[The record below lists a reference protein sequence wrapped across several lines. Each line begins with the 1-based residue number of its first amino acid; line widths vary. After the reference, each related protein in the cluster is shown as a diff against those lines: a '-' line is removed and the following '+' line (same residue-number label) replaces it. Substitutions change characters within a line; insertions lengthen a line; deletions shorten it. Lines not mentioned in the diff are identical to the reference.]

1 MTAIGLAPDG
11 LTIAIGTENGVI
23 GCLDVPTHQY
33 RTLLRSHT
41 DTINAVAVDT
51 HRCCLPCSPLC
62 TACNLMQSVANV
74 CCLHGQACELAD
86 ISEATLPGCASLSSI
101 CSRSESICQIAD
113 VLLRGVQHPHL
124 SCPCLTTCQQ
134 AMRSLQGRVLHR
146 LFRWDYQGMGHRIS
160 YAAV

>member
-1 MTAIGLAPDG
+1 MQAEHEAGVTAIGLAPDG
-11 LTIAIGTENGVI
+11 LTIAIGTENGII

-74 CCLHGQACELAD
+74 CCLHGQACQRPLCLAVQV
-86 ISEATLPGCASLSSI
+86 CQASV
-101 CSRSESICQIAD
+101 Q
-113 VLLRGVQHPHL
+113 GVKP
-124 SCPCLTTCQQ
+124 SAKQQ
-134 AMRSLQGRVLHR
+134 M
-146 LFRWDYQGMGHRIS
+146 YC
-160 YAAV
+160 

>member
-1 MTAIGLAPDG
+1 MSVQAEHEAGVTAIGLAPDG

-62 TACNLMQSVANV
+62 IAGNLMQPAATL
-74 CCLHGQACELAD
+74 CCLHQCQACELNN
-86 ISEATLPGCASLSSI
+86 I
-101 CSRSESICQIAD
+101 
-113 VLLRGVQHPHL
+113 
-124 SCPCLTTCQQ
+124 
-134 AMRSLQGRVLHR
+134 
-146 LFRWDYQGMGHRIS
+146 
-160 YAAV
+160 